1 MASADVAKNSIFPFL
16 PNNASMS
23 LKVNFAKRLACHIRT
38 PYIWT
43 DMCAHTEMC
52 LFARA
57 SKISVDHH
65 HAEKGDKKGIMKIER
80 QREGI
85 MIGLLLM
92 EVWR

>member
-1 MASADVAKNSIFPFL
+1 MIPHLEGPRLMLLKTAYSLFL
-16 PNNASMS
+16 PHNASVAS
-23 LKVNFAKRLACHIRT
+23 KVHFAKRLA
-38 PYIWT
+38 
-43 DMCAHTEMC
+43 HTHAEMC

-65 HAEKGDKKGIMKIER
+65 HAEKRDKKGIMKIDG